1 MINNLATN
9 YELAYVFSHSFPTIY
24 QQLDQMITIWNKLL
38 HPLKTKS

>member
-9 YELAYVFSHSFPTIY
+9 DELTYAFNHSFPTIY

-38 HPLKTKS
+38 YSLKTKT